1 MYDMNWRVRFSNKN
15 ELPNFLTLLESV
27 EIICDVDNL
36 ADTATIVLPEAVMNR
51 VWELDQKIIRG
62 TEVLIQLG
70 YNDDLKTEFTGFV
83 QRISNDG
90 SLIIHCEDSLF
101 LFRVSVPDKEFK
113 NVTLKQIAEY
123 LVKIVDPSF
132 TVNCNYGIT
141 YEKFTIHQATAFDV
155 LKKLQDESKGN
166 IYFDNANKV
175 LHIHPAYVEVGNKVN
190 YSFHV
195 NIESSNLEFKRK
207 EDKKV
212 EITIEST
219 NSKGKV
225 KSVTVGTTGGD
236 KTTLKVGAMSE
247 TDMKKVAESALQ
259 KQMYDGYDG
268 SFDGWL
274 LPVVK
279 PTDSAHIQDLD
290 YEYKTGSYYVK
301 AVTTKLSSSGG
312 IRTVKLGIRL
322 N

>member
-1 MYDMNWRVRFSNKN
+1 MYDMSWDVRFKANNKN
-15 ELPNFLTLLESV
+15 YRLGLVESV
-27 EIICDVDNL
+27 EINCDVDNL
-36 ADTATIVLPEAVMNR
+36 ADTATIVLPEAVLNQ
-51 VWELDQKIIRG
+51 VLNFEEKIKRG
-62 TEVLIQLG
+62 SEVIIQLG
-70 YNDDLKTEFTGFV
+70 YDEGLKTEFIGFI
-83 QRISNDG
+83 QRITNDG
-90 SLIIHCEDSLF
+90 SLIIHCEDALF
-101 LFRVSVPDKEFK
+101 LFRVAVPDKEFK
-113 NVTLKQIAEY
+113 NITLKQIAEY
-123 LVKIVDPSF
+123 LVKTVDPSF
-132 TVNCNYGIT
+132 TVNCDYGIT

-155 LKKLQDESKGN
+155 LKKLQDETKGN
-166 IYFDNANKV
+166 LYFDNERKV
-175 LHIHPAYVEVGNKVN
+175 LHIHPAYIEVGKKVK

-195 NIESSNLEFKRK
+195 NIESSNLEYKRK

-247 TDMKKVAESALQ
+247 ADMKKVAESALQ

-274 LPVVK
+274 VPVVK
-279 PTDSAHIQDLD
+279 PTDSAHIEDLD
-290 YEYKTGSYYVK
+290 YPYKTGSYYVK
-301 AVTTKLSSSGG
+301 SVTTKLSSSGG

>member
-1 MYDMNWRVRFSNKN
+1 MNWSIRFKTDDKTYR
-15 ELPNFLTLLESV
+15 LGLLESC
-27 EIICDVDNL
+27 EINCDVDNL
-36 ADTATIVLPEAVMNR
+36 ADTATIVLPEGVLNQ
-51 VWELDQKIIRG
+51 VFNLEEKIKRG
-62 TEVLIQLG
+62 SEVIIQLG
-70 YNDDLKTEFTGFV
+70 YNDDLKTEFTGYV
-83 QRISNDG
+83 QRITNDG
-90 SLIIHCEDSLF
+90 SLIIHCEDALF

-123 LVKIVDPSF
+123 LVQHVDPSF

-155 LKKLQDESKGN
+155 LKKLQDETKGN
-166 IYFDNANKV
+166 IYFDNQNKV
-175 LHIHPAYVEVGNKVN
+175 LHIHPAYVEVGTKVN

-195 NIESSNLEFKRK
+195 NIENSTLEYKQK

-247 TDMKKVAESALQ
+247 ADMKKVAQSALQ
-259 KQMYDGYDG
+259 KQMYDGYEG
-268 SFDGWL
+268 TFDSWL
-274 LPVVK
+274 IPVVK
-279 PTDSAHIQDLD
+279 PTDSAHVEDLD
-290 YEYKTGSYYVK
+290 YPYKTGSYYVK
-301 AVTTKLSSSGG
+301 SVTTKFSSSGG
-312 IRTVKLGIRL
+312 VRTVKLGIRL